1 MGVEIDD
8 KLNFDNH
15 VSILVRRVRQTQ
27 AAIRRVG
34 RRFPKAL
41 GAMLINAMLVSK
53 MTYGSILFLNN
64 KKHLK
69 KLQKMLNDSIRFVAR
84 KKIAE
89 KVNMKMLSKEMGI
102 PTLKM
107 VYQKQALMEV
117 IKMEQREDFFVKM
130 FEKTRDH
137 TNKKFRPYGKKQ
149 KAKKSCL
156 ATMVKLWNNYCKSV
170 QSLELFQLKRFLKK
184 EFIL

>member
-1 MGVEIDD
+1 
-8 KLNFDNH
+8 
-15 VSILVRRVRQTQ
+15 
-27 AAIRRVG
+27 
-34 RRFPKAL
+34 
-41 GAMLINAMLVSK
+41 
-53 MTYGSILFLNN
+53 MTYELILFLSN

-89 KVNMKMLSKEMGI
+89 KVNMKKLSKEMGI

-107 VYQKQALMEV
+107 VYQKQALMEMM
-117 IKMEQREDFFVKM
+117 KMEQREEFFVKM

-149 KAKKSCL
+149 IAKKSCFV
-156 ATMVKLWNNYCKSV
+156 TMVKLWNNYYKRV
-170 QSLELFQLKRFLKK
+170 ESLELLQLKRFLKK
-184 EFIL
+184 EFI